1 MSKAETY
8 IRDYTKRCSNESDFR
23 YKSSTQE
30 VRFFQ
35 PWLTPENALA
45 AVEIAK
51 EEWLE
56 KASEWLRDFCI
67 EHYIM
72 SYSDSH
78 EVEINE
84 LIDIFKK
91 KMEE

>member
-1 MSKAETY
+1 MTYEERIVKLCKECPEREQCGYVPRKLMGDCTYLQDVMSGWELGY
-8 IRDYTKRCSNESDFR
+8 QD
-23 YKSSTQE
+23 
-30 VRFFQ
+30 
-35 PWLTPENALA
+35 
-45 AVEIAK
+45 AVEKAA
-51 EEWLE
+51 EWIE
-56 KASEWLRDFCI
+56 CFCN